1 MRDRDAKVLNR
12 WCYKH
17 NRQHER
23 VHFPAGG
30 ASTMCPDCAREP
42 EFAKA
47 MEEMIKAAQEWAE
60 QGFPPKKETGNEM
73 TKGDSNE

>member
-17 NRQHER
+17 GCQHQR
-23 VHFPAGG
+23 VHFASG
-30 ASTMCPDCAREP
+30 AQSTMCPECAQEP

-47 MEEMIKAAQEWAE
+47 MGELVNAATKWA
-60 QGFPPKKETGNEM
+60 QDGFPKTDNA
-73 TKGDSNE
+73 